1 MKIKLVRFMAFD
13 GSAVAPRQLPGIGR
27 VNSLSVGDVVKDVV
41 DGEAIVSS
49 LDYEPRSGAIVIRKT
64 KQDGNPK
71 DASRSW
77 NRSPREGNN
86 SVGPAEPKGDW
97 CAISIGAAQIVGDD
111 APAEAP
117 KKIET
122 KPALPV
128 CASCGKD
135 SPDGTVCAACTSLI
149 RGIQD
154 NPPPAQPIQKQG
166 QQRR

>member
-111 APAEAP
+111 APTGAGVPAP
-117 KKIET
+117 KLEDQKQPESPPAGQDA
-122 KPALPV
+122 KP
-128 CASCGKD
+128 
-135 SPDGTVCAACTSLI
+135 
-149 RGIQD
+149 QD
-154 NPPPAQPIQKQG
+154 PPPAQPVQKQG
-166 QQRR
+166 QQTRR

>member
-41 DGEAIVSS
+41 DGEALIAA
-49 LDYEPRSGAIVIRKT
+49 LEYEPRSGAIVVRKT
-64 KQDGNPK
+64 KKDDNPK

-77 NRSPREGNN
+77 NRSPREGSN

-111 APAEAP
+111 APPAP
-117 KKIET
+117 T
-122 KPALPV
+122 PGVTAPPVDAKPDTILPP
-128 CASCGKD
+128 AG
-135 SPDGTVCAACTSLI
+135 
-149 RGIQD
+149 QD

-166 QQRR
+166 QPNRR

>member
-49 LDYEPRSGAIVIRKT
+49 LDYEPRSGAIVVRKT
-64 KQDGNPK
+64 KKDDNPK

-77 NRSPREGNN
+77 NRSPREGSN

-111 APAEAP
+111 APPPPTPGVVAP
-117 KKIET
+117 PSDA
-122 KPALPV
+122 KPESLPP
-128 CASCGKD
+128 AG
-135 SPDGTVCAACTSLI
+135 
-149 RGIQD
+149 QD
-154 NPPPAQPIQKQG
+154 AKPQDPPPAQPVQKQG
-166 QQRR
+166 QQTRR